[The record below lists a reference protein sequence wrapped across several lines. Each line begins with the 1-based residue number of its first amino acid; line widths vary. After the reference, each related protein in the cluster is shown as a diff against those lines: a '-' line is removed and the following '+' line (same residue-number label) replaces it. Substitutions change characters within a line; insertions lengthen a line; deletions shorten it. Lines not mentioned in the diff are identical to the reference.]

1 MKIHDEGFF
10 LYSKNF
16 GEKAKILYV
25 LSKDYGLIKGLSKS
39 FKNKNINLINL
50 DKIQFTWSSRNLNSL
65 GYLNYEQENY
75 NLSSVYLY

>member
-16 GEKAKILYV
+16 GEKSKILYI

-39 FKNKNINLINL
+39 FKNKKINLINI
-50 DKIQFTWSSRNLNSL
+50 DKIQYTWS
-65 GYLNYEQENY
+65 
-75 NLSSVYLY
+75 

>member
-16 GEKAKILYV
+16 GEKSKILYI

-39 FKNKNINLINL
+39 FQKQKH
-50 DKIQFTWSSRNLNSL
+50 
-65 GYLNYEQENY
+65 
-75 NLSSVYLY
+75 